1 MIKLTMLHYH
11 NEGKWDTEFARKG
24 SRGHPGNSWGREGE
38 YNKDI
43 YEIIE
48 EQIKCC
54 GFFFLKISWYLRKLA
69 LILPNGLRIL
79 FPRINLHGRWKVR
92 FPKHAFFLSVLTEN
106 DSMLRYKCFPIQR
119 FPANIFIK
127 FQHNKFIELKIS
139 IQIFHSSLSLL
150 RVTVG

>member
-43 YEIIE
+43 YEIIK

-54 GFFFLKISWYLRKLA
+54 GFFFEDFMVSEKT
-69 LILPNGLRIL
+69 RIDFAKWL
-79 FPRINLHGRWKVR
+79 TDSLSPYQPSWKVESSFSQAR
-92 FPKHAFFLSVLTEN
+92 FLPFRAHRE
-106 DSMLRYKCFPIQR
+106 
-119 FPANIFIK
+119 
-127 FQHNKFIELKIS
+127 
-139 IQIFHSSLSLL
+139 
-150 RVTVG
+150 